1 MKIIAFVPAK
11 GNSSRIKN
19 KNLSIL
25 DGDFLFR
32 SALSKL
38 KQSKIINEVVLDT
51 DCEKIINYTSHMNIS
66 VLKRSADLAN
76 NDTDGHQLFRN
87 EVESRNADIY
97 IQLLCTAPF
106 LSIKTID
113 TALKKFICSTKTSLV
128 FVTKEKQYLWS
139 DNNPTYGY
147 SKIPNSNDL
156 PDTIKE
162 SMCFYAVKKKD
173 GKITKRFDKNV
184 MLFEINQ
191 KEAFDV
197 NTPEDLEYARIISD
211 GIKSQK
217 NKQLNFLKKYLSSSI
232 FYDVMTNMNLECILP
247 QNIKPIVKGK
257 LFGYAKTLSLS
268 PINKSIKNDWKDIY
282 KALDSYKFIQENDII
297 IVSNSVNNRAYFGEL
312 NCNLA
317 IRSGASGF
325 IIDGFVRDLDAILDL
340 NFPVYC
346 KGSYAK
352 DIRFYGKMETVNQP
366 IKIGNIVICN
376 NDYIFADNDGCI
388 VIPNNIFEDV
398 LSEALKIVANEQNI
412 IHSIINNNDVSNIL
426 KDFGEF

>member
-1 MKIIAFVPAK
+1 M
-11 GNSSRIKN
+11 
-19 KNLSIL
+19 IL
-25 DGDFLFR
+25 
-32 SALSKL
+32 
-38 KQSKIINEVVLDT
+38 T
-51 DCEKIINYTSHMNIS
+51 
-66 VLKRSADLAN
+66 
-76 NDTDGHQLFRN
+76 HQLFEN
-87 EVESRNADIY
+87 EVKSRDADIY

-113 TALKKFICSTKTSLV
+113 TALKQFICSTKTSLV

-147 SKIPNSNDL
+147 GKIPNSKDL

-162 SMCFYAVKKKD
+162 SMCFYAVKKMG
-173 GKITKRFDKNV
+173 GKITKRFDENV

-191 KEAFDV
+191 KEAFDI

-211 GIKSQK
+211 GIKSNK

-232 FYDVMTNMNLECILP
+232 FYDVMTNMNIECILP
-247 QNIKPIVKGK
+247 QNIKPIVNGK

-268 PINKSIKNDWKDIY
+268 PIDKSIKNDWKDIY

-297 IVSNSVNNRAYFGEL
+297 IVSNSVDNRAYFGEL

-325 IIDGFVRDLDAILDL
+325 IIDGFVRDFDAILNL

-352 DIRFYGKMETVNQP
+352 DIRFYGKMEAVNQP
-366 IKIGNIVICN
+366 INIGDITICN

-388 VIPNNIFEDV
+388 VIPNKIFDDV
-398 LSEALKIVANEQNI
+398 LSEALKIVTNEQNI
-412 IHSIINNNDVSNIL
+412 INSNINNNDVSNIV